1 MVPSLLTG
9 VQKMAQQQSP
19 MGPPVIA
26 LDTLPRDALCHITS
40 YLHGHELLGLRCQS
54 THCRDAIRYAAGSH
68 VGCSRVQLRSE
79 RSMEA
84 RMLVARAFGHACRH
98 LEWSTTP
105 NQAVSNGQSLPRD
118 DFLVEWCRTAPN
130 LVSLNASQWVCISM
144 ERAAAI
150 GSACPLLEDVKFS
163 GWDEVSPAETWA
175 KCFPKLRQV
184 NLKPDRSG
192 ALTDDYVPTDLAA
205 ISETLRVCTSA
216 VELYC
221 DQCQITRPVVD
232 LFIGTPFGNRLR
244 ALKFTGS
251 QVAADDLLACA
262 RGFPQLRA
270 LALPAN
276 ELGDV
281 SFYEVLARARPEL
294 AYLAFSWSE
303 TTEDRHIAAACS
315 VLSLRCLVVD
325 DCDQCGDDPRLIDG
339 ILGSSTAASLE
350 EIEISKT
357 DRGLDLG
364 GEHILRLV
372 RGCPRLRVFADFY
385 DYQGESDEDAD
396 EAREILRHRGGDAIS
411 PHYPDYPH
419 EGNRYT
425 LWSDAW
431 KHPPEVRFTKFSTPA
446 HLTPPRIPGRNFH

>member
-1 MVPSLLTG
+1 
-9 VQKMAQQQSP
+9 MAQ
-19 MGPPVIA
+19 PPEQVIA
-26 LDTLPRDALCHITS
+26 LDTLPRDAVCHITS

-68 VGCSRVQLRSE
+68 VGCSRVQFNSD

-84 RMLVARAFGHACRH
+84 RLHVARAFGHACRH

-205 ISETLRVCTSA
+205 ISETLRVCASA
-216 VELYC
+216 VELFC
-221 DQCQITRPVVD
+221 NQCQIARPVVD

-244 ALKFTGS
+244 ALSFRDG

-262 RGFPQLRA
+262 RAFPQLRV
-270 LALPAN
+270 LVLPKN
-276 ELGDV
+276 ELGGV
-281 SFYEVLARARPEL
+281 SFYEALAHARPEL
-294 AYLAFSWSE
+294 AYLEFSSSE
-303 TTEDRHIAAACS
+303 TAEDSHVVAACS
-315 VLSLRCLVVD
+315 LLSLRCLVLYE
-325 DCDQCGDDPRLIDG
+325 CSRCGDDYEIVDG
-339 ILGSSTAASLE
+339 ILSSSTAASLE
-350 EIEISKT
+350 EMEISHSYLGLAT
-357 DRGLDLG
+357 SLRGFD
-364 GEHILRLV
+364 ILRLAL
-372 RGCPRLRVFADFY
+372 GCPRLRVFGDFY
-385 DYQGESDEDAD
+385 GYSEEYESMTGYSDEDAQ
-396 EAREILRHRGGDAIS
+396 EASRILYSRGGYTTS
-411 PHYPDYPH
+411 PNHTPPH
-419 EGNRYT
+419 PSRRHI
-425 LWSDAW
+425 LWSDGW
-431 KHPPEVRFTKFSTPA
+431 KPPDEVRFTKYSTP
-446 HLTPPRIPGRNFH
+446 